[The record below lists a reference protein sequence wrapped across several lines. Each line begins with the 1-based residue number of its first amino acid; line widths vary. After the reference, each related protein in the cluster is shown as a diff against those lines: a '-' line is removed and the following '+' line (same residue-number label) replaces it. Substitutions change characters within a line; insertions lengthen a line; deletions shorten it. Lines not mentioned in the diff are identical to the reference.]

1 MDTKDKLGGY
11 VGSRRYLYDDDKPTS
26 KKKFFSEQ
34 PIKKM
39 ADKIV
44 DKNYQQNKDKNSF
57 TQVAENAKN
66 MLSFKMQ
73 DGHLENQD
81 GQRINTV
88 KEALKVNEALD
99 NNFKEHKKD
108 DYLKRIKHN
117 SSKVISKHY
126 DRTKLQ
132 NIPILNRNINSIAKT
147 NPTVQRYKDFKEEK
161 EFNKRFNEEYSD
173 RAIEK
178 YVRSKVYENKKAGK
192 ADYED
197 LPSHYLIVGEHA
209 KDRAKEVLKA
219 INTPTKI
226 DTNLEEISKGISLL
240 EKTREEMDLV
250 NRLKIQHDR
259 IKAQTKDDDTYHG
272 IGSIINRNRRRE
284 D

>member
-11 VGSRRYLYDDDKPTS
+11 VGSRRYLYDDDKPTG

-108 DYLKRIKHN
+108 DYLKRIKP
-117 SSKVISKHY
+117 K
-126 DRTKLQ
+126 
-132 NIPILNRNINSIAKT
+132 
-147 NPTVQRYKDFKEEK
+147 
-161 EFNKRFNEEYSD
+161 
-173 RAIEK
+173 
-178 YVRSKVYENKKAGK
+178 
-192 ADYED
+192 
-197 LPSHYLIVGEHA
+197 
-209 KDRAKEVLKA
+209 
-219 INTPTKI
+219 
-226 DTNLEEISKGISLL
+226 
-240 EKTREEMDLV
+240 
-250 NRLKIQHDR
+250 
-259 IKAQTKDDDTYHG
+259 
-272 IGSIINRNRRRE
+272 
-284 D
+284 